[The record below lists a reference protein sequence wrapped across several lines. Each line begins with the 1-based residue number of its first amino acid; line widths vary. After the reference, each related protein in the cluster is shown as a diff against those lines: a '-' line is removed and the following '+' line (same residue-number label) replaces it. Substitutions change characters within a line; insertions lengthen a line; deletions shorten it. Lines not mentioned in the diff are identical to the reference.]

1 RKLERERPL
10 QGGRH
15 GAVLLD
21 TEEHLLL
28 EGERVGGRLCHIP
41 YGDRAGTFPVEAQA
55 ARLLRILGGLRLFLR
70 RLLRGPPARGA
81 LVATAARKSQERRS
95 QQKGPKRSA
104 MHGYVHL
111 HFPIVGFTGRVTA
124 HDGSGSFVPSLGKKQ
139 SGGGPV
145 RRRPRGGVSRGHTVP
160 QRPSSAPLPE
170 HSAPRALRSSS
181 TPLLEHSAPRALRS
195 SSTPLLERSAP
206 RALRSSR
213 APPPSTPLLERS
225 APRAL
230 PTERSAPRA
239 LRSPSRPRRCP
250 RPASSRTCAL
260 GSTAAGPAG
269 TRIVH
274 QSGARTF
281 SDHDGCR
288 CSLVGG
294 GAILETHECP
304 DPSPLGMVAPGLRHP
319 GPRDP
324 QIGRA
329 HV

>member
-1 RKLERERPL
+1 GPF
-10 QGGRH
+10 GG
-15 GAVLLD
+15 V
-21 TEEHLLL
+21 
-28 EGERVGGRLCHIP
+28 
-41 YGDRAGTFPVEAQA
+41 PVEA
-55 ARLLRILGGLRLFLR
+55 F
-70 RLLRGPPARGA
+70 PEDTP
-81 LVATAARKSQERRS
+81 S
-95 QQKGPKRSA
+95 RSA
-104 MHGYVHL
+104 PRAL
-111 HFPIVGFTGRVTA
+111 R
-124 HDGSGSFVPSLGKKQ
+124 SPS
-139 SGGGPV
+139 
-145 RRRPRGGVSRGHTVP
+145 T
-160 QRPSSAPLPE
+160 PLLE

-195 SSTPLLERSAP
+195 SS
-206 RALRSSR
+206 

-230 PTERSAPRA
+230 
-239 LRSPSRPRRCP
+239 RSPSSPRRCP

-269 TRIVH
+269 TRIGH

>member
-1 RKLERERPL
+1 DPEEGAQDLRFARLLGVLGGQHERRAEAHVSNVALGRTRHELHLRKLERERPL

-55 ARLLRILGGLRLFLR
+55 ARLLRILGGIRLFLR

-139 SGGGPV
+139 SGG
-145 RRRPRGGVSRGHTVP
+145 
-160 QRPSSAPLPE
+160 A
-170 HSAPRALRSSS
+170 
-181 TPLLEHSAPRALRS
+181 
-195 SSTPLLERSAP
+195 RSA
-206 RALRSSR
+206 
-213 APPPSTPLLERS
+213 
-225 APRAL
+225 
-230 PTERSAPRA
+230 
-239 LRSPSRPRRCP
+239 
-250 RPASSRTCAL
+250 
-260 GSTAAGPAG
+260 
-269 TRIVH
+269 
-274 QSGARTF
+274 
-281 SDHDGCR
+281 
-288 CSLVGG
+288 
-294 GAILETHECP
+294 
-304 DPSPLGMVAPGLRHP
+304 
-319 GPRDP
+319 
-324 QIGRA
+324 
-329 HV
+329 